1 MKGSVLQ
8 YKAIY
13 SALREV
19 WASYGGWSALFGSPF
34 LHLSILF
41 SLLSF
46 GTWRNG
52 DWWESGL
59 SVVPAILGFAIGT
72 FAIFVALGDEK
83 FREMLAKGG
92 KLRVKSVR
100 DIYVSF
106 VFLITLQAIA
116 VLFCM
121 LAASRP
127 LVSIIELIRL
137 QEIDI
142 PPLILESG
150 KIISIFSRF
159 IGFTLVV
166 YSVLSVIPMTLSV
179 LRMGSLYL
187 GYFLIGTGAGRQVSD
202 QKAENVSG
210 NAETSKKKRQ
220 NDFENFQS
228 LIWTE
233 SSSD

>member
-1 MKGSVLQ
+1 MKGSLLQ

-19 WASYGGWSALFGSPF
+19 WASYGGCSALFGSPF

-46 GTWRNG
+46 GTWRSG
-52 DWWESGL
+52 DWWDLGL
-59 SVVPAILGFAIGT
+59 GVVPAILGFAIGT

-127 LVSIIELIRL
+127 LVSIFDLVRL

-142 PPLILESG
+142 PPMILESG
-150 KIISIFSRF
+150 KIISIFCRF
-159 IGFTLVV
+159 LGFTLVV

-187 GYFLIGTGAGRQVSD
+187 GYFLIGTGADRQVSD
-202 QKAENVSG
+202 EKAENISG
-210 NAETSKKKRQ
+210 NADISKKK
-220 NDFENFQS
+220 EA
-228 LIWTE
+228 E
-233 SSSD
+233 